1 LKKGGR
7 EFAYY
12 IPKGSVTVRARHQDE
27 TELMSLAATVPFD
40 DRLNQRA
47 VVEDLSRELML
58 DFLQEVGS
66 DLFSQVPKVPLIELG
81 RQMHVI
87 GGPDEA
93 PFPLN
98 VGLLFF
104 NPEPYRFFP
113 LTQIDVVWFPDDAG
127 GDKFTEKTFH
137 GPLPRMTREA
147 LDYIRRNYLNETVIK
162 HPDRAE
168 GHASRK
174 LPL

>member
-98 VGLLFF
+98 VGLLFSTRNRTVF
-104 NPEPYRFFP
+104 SLSPRSTWCGSRMMREETNLPKRH
-113 LTQIDVVWFPDDAG
+113 
-127 GDKFTEKTFH
+127 FTARSLE
-137 GPLPRMTREA
+137 
-147 LDYIRRNYLNETVIK
+147 
-162 HPDRAE
+162 
-168 GHASRK
+168 
-174 LPL
+174 